1 MPVAI
6 PVERSVASAPASAAR
21 ARHVHG
27 VDARP
32 RARRRFAVPR
42 WVLQGVS
49 LVTCVTFWELASRHG
64 WTLLLIRFEN
74 VPAPSLVARAG
85 WDFIHSPKALSHVL
99 NSLLRIFA
107 GFSLAAVT
115 AVAFGL
121 VIGRFRTVAGLLLA
135 PFEVL
140 RPIPAVA
147 WIPLAILMFAT
158 GEQSMVFITFIGA
171 FFPILLATIHGV
183 EGIDRRLID
192 AALSLG
198 AGRFSV
204 FREAIL
210 PGALPSIFT
219 GLSIGM
225 GTSWFSLV
233 TAEMVSGQFGIGY
246 YTWESY
252 TLQNY
257 PDIVLGMVVI
267 GVLGMGSSAALR
279 WTGRKLTP
287 WYRPG
292 GALP

>member
-1 MPVAI
+1 MAVAIQVESSPQSTGVHTTRPVA
-6 PVERSVASAPASAAR
+6 PVETTSRGR
-21 ARHVHG
+21 L
-27 VDARP
+27 
-32 RARRRFAVPR
+32 RFSVPR
-42 WVLQGVS
+42 WALHLVS
-49 LVTCVTFWELASRHG
+49 LAACVTLWELASRHG
-64 WTLLLIRFEN
+64 WTFLLVRFEN
-74 VPAPSLVARAG
+74 VPAPSLVAGAG
-85 WDFIHSPKALSHVL
+85 WGFIHSPKALSHVG

-107 GFSLAAVT
+107 GFSLAAVL
-115 AVAFGL
+115 AVTLGL
-121 VIGRFRTVAGLLLA
+121 IIGRFRLVSDLLLS
-135 PFEVL
+135 PFELL

-183 EGIDRRLID
+183 EGIDRKLVD

-198 AGRFSV
+198 AGPFSV

-210 PGALPSIFT
+210 PGALPSIMT

-225 GTSWFSLV
+225 GTSWFSLI

-246 YTWESY
+246 YTWEAY

-267 GVLGMGSSAALR
+267 GVLGMGSSALLR
-279 WTGRKLTP
+279 WAGRKLTP